1 MVGCT
6 HPTLRCGAI
15 LGISDQSARLRS
27 MRIFMQTRPVTKEAP
42 RYYHLIL
49 QQDLLGGWTLIRE
62 WGQQGGRASGRRD
75 FFSERDKA
83 ETALISARDQ
93 QLGKGFQVM
102 FFQGMDA
109 PTGSH
114 YEA

>member
-1 MVGCT
+1 
-6 HPTLRCGAI
+6 
-15 LGISDQSARLRS
+15 
-27 MRIFMQTRPVTKEAP
+27 MRIFMQTRPASKEAP

-62 WGQQGGRASGRRD
+62 WGQQGGRVSGRRD

-83 ETALISARDQ
+83 ELALINARDQ

-109 PTGSH
+109 PTGSR